1 MSNDSFFTDEEL
13 ENMFPGGQLGTGN
26 PYYEG
31 IPSAE
36 VSEMFETISEEYST
50 DGCSAQV
57 TLKCPWGSRQAVIF
71 WLLKDG
77 QGWNNGNNTNE
88 RHVGAIYPHKH
99 NDMAF
104 DMELQ
109 SVSVEPFSAK
119 GETTGNGQAM
129 EYRYALITLQYATN
143 KPVISYQVTSEYLT
157 LNHAEL
163 YWWREG
169 METPKPVS
177 AEQAPGI
184 LIHGHV
190 LTIEA
195 KRVDLSQVSLNNIEG
210 YVNEKTIGAL
220 EFVRTYPPGTLM
232 CNAPTLK
239 QHAAYPTFFDVTLNF
254 AYRET
259 GWNTFFDPTLP
270 GNSIS
275 EKTVSL
281 CDVNKNVIDIFPKC
295 SFKTLFEK
303 VGIVITEM

>member
-1 MSNDSFFTDEEL
+1 MSADSFFSPEEM
-13 ENMFPGGQLGTGN
+13 EQMFPGGELGTGY

-31 IPSAE
+31 YDDKDA
-36 VSEMFETISEEYST
+36 VSEQFETISEEYST

-57 TLKCPWGSRQAVIF
+57 TVKCPWGNRQAVIF
-71 WLLKDG
+71 QLLKDG
-77 QGWNNGNNTNE
+77 QGWDNTVSPE
-88 RHVGAIYPHKH
+88 RHVGATYPHKH

-109 SVSVEPFSAK
+109 SVSVEPLSAK
-119 GETTGNGQAM
+119 GETSGSGQAM
-129 EYRYALITLQYATN
+129 EYHYALITLKYATN
-143 KPVISYQVTSEYLT
+143 KPIISYQVTSEYLT

-163 YWWREG
+163 YWWRKG

-195 KRVDLSQVSLNNIEG
+195 KRVDLSNVSFNNIEG
-210 YVNEKTIGAL
+210 YVNEKTVGAL

-239 QHAAYPTFFDVTLNF
+239 QHAAIPYLFDVTLNF

-270 GNSIS
+270 GNSIA

-281 CDVNKNVIDIFPKC
+281 CDVNKNVIDIFPQC

-303 VGIVITEM
+303 VGIVITET